1 MMKATELHD
10 ILVHNITQLMNSEQ
24 NHAPSMRYLSTC
36 IDANESYIQ
45 KILNSDAFPSM
56 EKLLAIANHYEIE
69 PWELLYQNTSS
80 NVSLYSI
87 MQLLAACPEEMLPT
101 VYEFINYLT
110 KIGK

>member
-1 MMKATELHD
+1 MNETQLHD

-45 KILNSDAFPSM
+45 KILNSGAFPSL

-69 PWELLYQNTSS
+69 PWQMLYQNTSS
-80 NVSLYSI
+80 NDSI
-87 MQLLAACPEEMLPT
+87 LSIIQLLNSCPEDMLPT
-101 VYEFINYLT
+101 IQEFITYLI